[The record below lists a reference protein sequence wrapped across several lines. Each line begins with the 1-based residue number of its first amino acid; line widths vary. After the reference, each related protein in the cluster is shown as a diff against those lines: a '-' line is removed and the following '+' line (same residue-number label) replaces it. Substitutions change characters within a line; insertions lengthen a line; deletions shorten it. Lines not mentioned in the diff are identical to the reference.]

1 MGIQL
6 WSENIILVDLSK
18 EPEMSDELNAVAE
31 MVRDKVNYD
40 VVIDFSSV
48 DIVTSSNLSKLLNI
62 HKPLADCRRRLIL
75 CGIDS
80 TIKGVFTVTGLDKI
94 FEIVDDKF
102 IALATLEMIG

>member
-1 MGIQL
+1 MGIQP

-31 MVRDKVNYD
+31 IVCDKDNYD
-40 VVIDFSSV
+40 VVIDFSNV

-62 HKPLADCRRRLIL
+62 HKPLVDCKRRLIL
-75 CGIDS
+75 CGIDRA
-80 TIKGVFTVTGLDKI
+80 IKGVFAVTGLDKI

-102 IALATLEMIG
+102 IALATLEMLG